1 MRGGRPRNRFARV
14 MNSIAVLFAP
24 LVLLLPSAAQM
35 VGGEEARLT
44 PFEAAESAV
53 PAEPGWQRLET
64 PNTVPVADQVR
75 IERRVTIRISPRSP
89 APRRSL
95 MAELAP
101 MSVPSTMTER
111 RMGKCVPVSG
121 IAGVQTGQG
130 SQLIL
135 YMRDQR
141 VVSAN
146 LEKAC
151 SARDFYSG
159 FYIERTS
166 DGQICVDRDTLL
178 SRSGANCKL
187 TRIRQLIEP
196 DE

>member
-1 MRGGRPRNRFARV
+1 
-14 MNSIAVLFAP
+14 MNSLAVLFAP
-24 LVLLLPSAAQM
+24 LVLMLPSAAQI
-35 VGGEEARLT
+35 VAGEEARLT
-44 PFEAAESAV
+44 PLEAAESAV
-53 PAEPGWQRLET
+53 PAEPGWQRLEP
-64 PNTVPVADQVR
+64 PNSVPVADQVR

-89 APRRSL
+89 APRQSL

-101 MSVPSTMTER
+101 MAASSTMTER
-111 RMGKCVPVSG
+111 KMGKCVPVAG

-141 VVSAN
+141 IVSAN

-159 FYIERTS
+159 FYIERS
-166 DGQICVDRDTLL
+166 ADGMLCVDRDRLQ
-178 SRSGANCKL
+178 SRTGSQCQVS
-187 TRIRQLIEP
+187 RMRQLVA
-196 DE
+196 DDD